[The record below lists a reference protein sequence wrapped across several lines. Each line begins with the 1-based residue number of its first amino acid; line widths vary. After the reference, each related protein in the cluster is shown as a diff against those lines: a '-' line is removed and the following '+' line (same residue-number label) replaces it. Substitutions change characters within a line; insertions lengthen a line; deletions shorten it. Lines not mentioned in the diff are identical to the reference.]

1 MANKFAAKGWQFK
14 YAATA
19 TPTTTIDNLRRLRFK
34 QGDRVLLDTSNH
46 GTSGGVKEA
55 IMAALREANEV
66 VASFLYD
73 PADTIHELVRAHQA
87 AGTLGYGTV
96 VAPDTGA
103 AQWAHSGHMLT
114 WEIAD
119 QDPET
124 GLLEVEVSYKA
135 VGADTFT
142 A

>member
-1 MANKFAAKGWQFK
+1 MASKYAAKGWVAK

-46 GTSGGVKEA
+46 GTSGGVKES
-55 IMAALREANEV
+55 IIAALREANEV
-66 VASFLYD
+66 VMSFLYD
-73 PADTIHELVRAHQA
+73 PADTIHELVRSHHS
-87 AGTLGYGTV
+87 AGTVGYLTV
-96 VAPDTGA
+96 VAPDTGS
-103 AQWAHSGHMLT
+103 AQWAHTGHMLT

-135 VGADTFT
+135 TGADTFT